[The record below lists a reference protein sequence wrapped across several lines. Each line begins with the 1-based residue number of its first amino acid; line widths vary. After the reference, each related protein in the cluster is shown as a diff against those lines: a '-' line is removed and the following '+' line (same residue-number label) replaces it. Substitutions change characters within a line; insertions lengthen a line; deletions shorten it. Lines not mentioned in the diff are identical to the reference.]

1 MMLTDIMSYDDFE
14 FWARKTREEHDKAFA
29 KSKFLYE
36 RINYDIKTTLIY
48 NMQTGK
54 NGFSKCSMK
63 DSFDPDIGR
72 AIAWM
77 RYCYPDFKVPIIA
90 ERVSYEEL
98 NVGDWIWHRSGENE
112 SYEKFMIERKSI
124 GTIGANLPYQAT
136 TFDFDLVSEDG
147 LRREHVS
154 HFDCCYCTGLKK
166 FWKVID

>member
-1 MMLTDIMSYDDFE
+1 MLTDIMSYDDFKL
-14 FWARKTREEHDKAFA
+14 WAIKTREEYDKSSN
-29 KSKFLYE
+29 KSNCISE
-36 RINYDIKTTLIY
+36 SINYRLGTIMIY
-48 NMQTGK
+48 NMKTGK
-54 NGFSKCSMK
+54 TGFSKCSTK
-63 DSFDPDIGR
+63 DSFDFDVGE

-90 ERVSYEEL
+90 ERASYEEL
-98 NVGDWIWHRSGENE
+98 HVGDWIWHRSGENE
-112 SYEKFMIERKSI
+112 SYEKFMIERKST

-147 LRREHVS
+147 LRREHVA

>member
-1 MMLTDIMSYDDFE
+1 MFMSKNEFMKWAELTATDFFRKEIDSDYLMYKVSTKKRMVAIFNMNTGNYGIAKCKRTDE
-14 FWARKTREEHDKAFA
+14 FIPTV
-29 KSKFLYE
+29 
-36 RINYDIKTTLIY
+36 
-48 NMQTGK
+48 
-54 NGFSKCSMK
+54 GF
-63 DSFDPDIGR
+63 
-72 AIAWM
+72 AIAWA
-77 RYCYPDFKVPIIA
+77 RYCKKDIPVIA

-112 SYEKFMIERKSI
+112 SYEKFMIERKSTGI
-124 GTIGANLPYQAT
+124 IGANLPYQAT